1 LGLGPD
7 EAYFFTIEARELKAE
22 EAAVW
27 DPVTF
32 SGGEPYDLQGGQFD
46 RVAGS
51 LSYHL
56 PQPPRVLVRLG
67 IPGSVLLKTLVDWEP
82 RVGGT
87 VTEYWNGRDE
97 DNLINLWE
105 RNFATLITYYT
116 LPASSVIT
124 YGNRDYDYRFYKGSI
139 NMPRPAKPAR
149 AYTNARQISPH
160 LPGRG

>member
-1 LGLGPD
+1 
-7 EAYFFTIEARELKAE
+7 
-22 EAAVW
+22 
-27 DPVTF
+27 
-32 SGGEPYDLQGGQFD
+32 
-46 RVAGS
+46 
-51 LSYHL
+51 
-56 PQPPRVLVRLG
+56 VRLG
-67 IPGSVLLKTLVDWEP
+67 IPGSALLKTLVDWEP

-124 YGNRDYDYRFYKGSI
+124 YGNRDYDYRSYKGSI

-160 LPGRG
+160 FTRSRLTDRSFRARVSFPEADADESGGQPRGIASLGFVTDRLSY